1 MDYLKLMQSQEAYES
16 SQFEMP
22 TDLQDKAKDLCWE
35 YNQLRPKETQ
45 RRREIIDELFGE
57 STDLTF
63 IEPTFHCDYG
73 FNIHFKGLAVVN
85 YNCTML
91 DTSPITIGKGAF
103 IAPGVVLA
111 CSGHS
116 LDPVERVEQ
125 GIGTSAPITLKDNV
139 WIGANSTVM
148 AGVTIGKNSI
158 IGAGSVVNKDIP
170 DNVVAVGSPCKVL
183 RKVMPQDS
191 KLFPKK
197 GSRD

>member
-1 MDYLKLMQSQEAYES
+1 MDFLKIMKSHQPYRS
-16 SQFEMP
+16 SQFDMP
-22 TDLQDKAKDLCWE
+22 TDLQAKAKDLCWE
-35 YNQLRPKETQ
+35 YNQLRPSNEK
-45 RRREIIDELFGE
+45 RKREIINDLFAE

-73 FNIHFKGLAVVN
+73 FNIHFKGLAVIK

-91 DTSPITIGKGAF
+91 DTSPITIGAGAF

-116 LDPVERVEQ
+116 LDAKERVEQ
-125 GIGTSAPITLKDNV
+125 GIGTSAPITLKENV
-139 WIGANSTVM
+139 WIGANTTVM
-148 AGVTIGKNSI
+148 AGVTIGKNSV

-183 RKVMPQDS
+183 RKIEN
-191 KLFPKK
+191 K
-197 GSRD
+197 

>member
-1 MDYLKLMQSQEAYES
+1 MDYLILMKSNQAYNS
-16 SQFEMP
+16 SQFDMP
-22 TDLQDKAKDLCWE
+22 TDLQEKAKDLCWE
-35 YNQLRPKETQ
+35 FNQLRPSNEKRKKEIYQ
-45 RRREIIDELFGE
+45 ELFGE

-91 DTSPITIGKGAF
+91 DTSPITIGAGAF
-103 IAPGVVLA
+103 IAPGVVFA

-116 LDPVERVEQ
+116 LDPKKRVEE
-125 GIGTSAPITLKDNV
+125 GIGTSAPITLKENV
-139 WIGANSTVM
+139 WIGANVTVL
-148 AGVTIGKNSI
+148 AGVTIGKNSV

-183 RKVMPQDS
+183 RPIDRVN
-191 KLFPKK
+191 
-197 GSRD
+197 